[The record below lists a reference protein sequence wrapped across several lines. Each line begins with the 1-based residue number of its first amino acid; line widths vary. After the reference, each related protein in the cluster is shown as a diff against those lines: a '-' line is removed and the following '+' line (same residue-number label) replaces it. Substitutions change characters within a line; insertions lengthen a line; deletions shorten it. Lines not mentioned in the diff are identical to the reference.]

1 MKANPE
7 NRCQYSSPKGRPC
20 RMQRSATHPT
30 LCHHHARQEE
40 RTAASD
46 FKPADPTLALDLLG
60 PVHDFRSAASIN
72 HVLGK
77 LLVLLTTDR
86 IPPRNAAVTAY
97 ICQLL
102 LQSLGE
108 VKNELYEVDNG
119 QLHQSPELLKAVK
132 QILKAPQFSLTPSE
146 SAKGQISKQVAKFE
160 TDDSMLAGVSH
171 ATS

>member
-7 NRCQYSSPKGRPC
+7 NRCQYTSPSGRPC
-20 RMQRSATHPT
+20 RMQRNDVHAA
-30 LCHHHARQEE
+30 LCPHHARQEE
-40 RTAASD
+40 KLRNDDPAA
-46 FKPADPTLALDLLG
+46 LAVDLLG

-132 QILKAPQFSLTPSE
+132 QVLKAPHLTLCLSE
-146 SAKGQISKQVAKFE
+146 EKNGRPTKLKTVSKFE
-160 TDDSMLAGVSH
+160 KDDPMLAGVSH